1 MLPLL
6 SGREIGDGVSPPAA
20 RQAQK
25 EFWRAPN
32 LGKSGTTIE
41 FLELTSIWRLD
52 ERRYDRVIDLC
63 TLLPTSASSFYC
75 LYRVVSQIC
84 SQGGGDPG
92 GHSSR
97 GP

>member
-1 MLPLL
+1 MPSPYTAWSAFRFWSVLPLL

-32 LGKSGTTIE
+32 LARAATTIE

-52 ERRYDRVIDLC
+52 ERRYDRVI
-63 TLLPTSASSFYC
+63 
-75 LYRVVSQIC
+75 VVSQIC